1 MQNLS
6 YLNRF
11 SNFSIIQSSERHI
24 LLEMARK
31 IRIEFLVVLYHFLT
45 RGNNKKQIFKDASS
59 ITRMIHK
66 IDDIINN
73 DQILSGN
80 MDKIIQVLQV

>member
-1 MQNLS
+1 MISPDSILGKS
-6 YLNRF
+6 RERCM
-11 SNFSIIQSSERHI
+11 SNGRCLFAFIATRHAGISNKSI
-24 LLEMARK
+24 AD
-31 IRIEFLVVLYHFLT
+31 FLK
-45 RGNNKKQIFKDASS
+45 RDASS

-80 MDKIIQVLQV
+80 VNKVMQVLQV